1 MKSRG
6 QPALTGVVSFN
17 ITGSDGEL
25 RFRHIADAAPVMI
38 WTIAA
43 DRRTVYVN
51 RCGLEFFGDPEEYTS
66 PERWLDCVH
75 EDDRR
80 QCVEAVRNAFSRHE
94 PLRIQI
100 KVRRSDGQ
108 YRWVAASGA
117 PWYEADGSLGGF
129 VGSAVDIT
137 ERKEAEDTLRELN
150 GRLIAAQE
158 DERQRIA
165 RELHDDISQ
174 RMALLSIQLDQLKHS
189 PPSSSDAL
197 TAHVESLAEQT
208 GEIAADIHRLSYRL
222 HPAKLEAL
230 GLGPALNSL
239 CDETWTRFGL
249 RVHFACYK
257 AIPHIP
263 LDAALGI
270 YRIAQEALQNIVKH
284 SGASEAH
291 VALSAHRGELELRI
305 ADPGVGFTPSTRK
318 PGGLGLISM
327 RERAHLLGGVLVI
340 DSALGRGTRL
350 GIRVPL
356 QGKADGKS
364 DGRLEPSRS
373 ANALPRDIVRRR
385 EEPA

>member
-1 MKSRG
+1 MTSRR
-6 QPALTGVVSFN
+6 QPAPHELVSS
-17 ITGSDGEL
+17 IVDGSDGEL
-25 RFRHIADAAPVMI
+25 RFRRIADSAPVMI

-51 RCGLEFFGDPEEYTS
+51 RCGLEFFGDSEEHTP
-66 PERWLDCVH
+66 PERWLECVH
-75 EDDRR
+75 EDDRLD
-80 QCVEAVRNAFSRHE
+80 CVEAVRSAFGRLDSFRM
-94 PLRIQI
+94 QI
-100 KVRRSDGQ
+100 RVRRRDGQ
-108 YRWVAASGA
+108 YRWVSASGA

-174 RMALLSIQLDQLKHS
+174 RMALLSIQLDQLKQS
-189 PPSSSDAL
+189 PPRSSDAL
-197 TAHVESLAEQT
+197 KANLESLAGQT
-208 GEIAADIHRLSYRL
+208 NEIAADIHRLSYRL
-222 HPAKLEAL
+222 HPAKLAAL
-230 GLGPALNSL
+230 GLGPALSSL

-249 RVHFACYK
+249 RVQFACHK
-257 AIPHIP
+257 AIPQIP
-263 LDAALGI
+263 LDVALGI

-291 VALSAHRGELELRI
+291 VQLSAHRGELELRI

-350 GIRVPL
+350 GIRVPM
-356 QGKADGKS
+356 QAKADGRS
-364 DGRLEPSRS
+364 DGRLESIRS
-373 ANALPRDIVRRR
+373 ANVLARDTDRRR